1 MSDIDLPEGW
11 SGVEPEQAAGL
22 GRELRRELSRGH
34 ALYGVAASAIA
45 VRYENDD
52 ALFVLTGSPHPY
64 AVVHLTWHRENDP
77 QWPAFRFFETLD
89 EVAAAYEEAAAAEL
103 REDEEKS

>member
-34 ALYGVAASAIA
+34 ALAGVKAIAIA
-45 VRYENDD
+45 VRFENDD
-52 ALFVLTGSPHPY
+52 VLFVLTGSPHPY

-89 EVAAAYEEAAAAEL
+89 EVAAAYEGEAAESQ
-103 REDEEKS
+103 EGEEKS